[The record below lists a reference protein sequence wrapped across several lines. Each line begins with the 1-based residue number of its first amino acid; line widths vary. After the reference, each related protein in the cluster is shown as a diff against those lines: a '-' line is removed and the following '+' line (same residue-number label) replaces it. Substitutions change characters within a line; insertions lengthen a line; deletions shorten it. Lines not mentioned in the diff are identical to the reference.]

1 MVDTRYIDDRGFSL
15 TELIVVLVLLGVV
28 LSISYGAMLAVFNAN
43 DVAYKQ
49 AVFASEVSG
58 PLHVIEKMVTQ
69 ATVVEEAEEYSITF
83 LTDRDRDNLVERHLI
98 EALADGTLRHRTW
111 LTDASRTNTSL
122 AFDATWSEN
131 NVNQQEALPLVYYY
145 GDLDDDGLV
154 ERLTGV
160 FDVDD
165 VKYVDINVIIEWD
178 EDLFD
183 DTRSAW
189 MRNM

>member
-1 MVDTRYIDDRGFSL
+1 MVDARYIDDRGFSL

-28 LSISYGAMLAVFNAN
+28 LSISYGAMLAVFSAS
-43 DVAYKQ
+43 DVASKQ
-49 AVFASEVSG
+49 AVFASEVGS

-69 ATVVEEAEEYSITF
+69 ATVVEEAEDYSVTF

-111 LTDASRTNTSL
+111 LTDSSRTNISL

-165 VKYVDINVIIEWD
+165 VKYVDINVIVEWD
-178 EDLFD
+178 EELFD

-189 MRNM
+189 MRNL